1 MRNKEEVFKLL
12 RESVET
18 PQESFAVEEM
28 ISKIEGIM
36 PPIEDVSE
44 TQKKF
49 AGYRFYKNKHGKFF
63 CAISIHR
70 FIWQYF
76 NGEIPEG
83 YDVHHIDRNQY
94 NNDIANL
101 QLLTKAEHNKIHKA
115 IKSKRKPD
123 KKSTFTCA
131 VCGCE
136 YEAVSRGNN
145 TYCSIKCKKIAER
158 ERATKI
164 KICEICGKEFSTSD
178 DARFCSKKCVG
189 EYLKKQETKTC
200 PVCGKTFSALISQN
214 KKHCSPECA
223 AEALRKREIC
233 TCLHCGKNFSA
244 TLTRNRKF
252 CSQECF
258 HEYKRETKTCPICG
272 KEFSAKRSLDRKY
285 CSNECYH
292 KARRKNP
299 DGK

>member
-49 AGYRFYKNKHGKFF
+49 AGYRFYKSSTRRFA
-63 CAISIHR
+63 CTISMHR
-70 FIWQYF
+70 FVWTYF

-83 YDVHHIDRNQY
+83 YEIHHRDLNPD

-101 QLLTKAEHNKIHKA
+101 QLLTKEEHKKVHAATKE
-115 IKSKRKPD
+115 KRKLE
-123 KKSTFTCA
+123 KKSTFICA

-145 TYCSIKCKKIAER
+145 TYCSIKCKEIAKR
-158 ERATKI
+158 ERAAKLL
-164 KICEICGKEFSTSD
+164 KKREIRVCIQCGREFSAPINGNQKFCSWSCVGKSHRKRETRVCLHCGKEFSARITSD
-178 DARFCSKKCVG
+178 RKYCSTNCFCD
-189 EYLKKQETKTC
+189 
-200 PVCGKTFSALISQN
+200 
-214 KKHCSPECA
+214 H
-223 AEALRKREIC
+223 RKR
-233 TCLHCGKNFSA
+233 
-244 TLTRNRKF
+244 
-252 CSQECF
+252 
-258 HEYKRETKTCPICG
+258 RETKICPICG
-272 KEFSAKRSLDRKY
+272 KEFTAKATLKRKY
-285 CSNECYH
+285 CSRACFQE
-292 KARRKNP
+292 ARRKNP
-299 DGK
+299 DGE